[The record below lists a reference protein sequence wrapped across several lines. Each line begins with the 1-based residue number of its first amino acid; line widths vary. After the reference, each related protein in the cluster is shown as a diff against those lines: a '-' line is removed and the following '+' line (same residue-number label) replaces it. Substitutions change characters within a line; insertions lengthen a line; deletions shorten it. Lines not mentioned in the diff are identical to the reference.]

1 MVQLLIPI
9 LAVISGFA
17 ITLQGQFMGLLDN
30 ALGSKESVFITY
42 VSGGIV
48 AAIASL
54 LGSGLR
60 LRSQTPVPLY
70 AYTSGILGLIIVGT
84 IGYVVPR
91 IGAARGFTLIVASQF
106 LLAALIDQYGLF
118 GAIQRPFDLS
128 RSVGLLVML
137 AGVWLVT
144 R

>member
-54 LGSGLR
+54 FGGGLR
-60 LRSQTPVPLY
+60 LHSQTPVPLY

-84 IGYVVPR
+84 IGFVVPR
-91 IGAARGFTLIVASQF
+91 MGAARGFTLIVASQL
-106 LLAALIDQYGLF
+106 LLAALIDQFGMF

-137 AGVWLVT
+137 TGVWLVT